1 MQHMKSVPF
10 TTLTIALAA
19 VFAQGFDAH
28 AEEAKSDTVTVT
40 ASRVE
45 QDLQDV
51 NMSVSVITADQIKH
65 SSAKSVGEILEDVP
79 GVRINN
85 DGGQGIKRVS
95 IRGEDAFRTLVMID
109 GQKIAEHKSMSGS
122 PLMINP
128 ADIERI
134 EVIKGPASVFYGS
147 DAIGGAINIITK
159 KGADKPFTGT
169 ASFGYNGSSQ
179 GTNGNI
185 GFQGGI
191 NGWKYRLS
199 AGYEHNNELR
209 TPEGHVPNTYFDSR
223 NVGGALS
230 YDINKD
236 WTVGAGLDY
245 YRFKFGSSSISD
257 SSTVMVDVPKWER
270 TKVNAYTE
278 GHNLTSW
285 FTKLRA
291 DAFYQKSKKDM
302 INTVTVQ
309 MTPIMTMRQIPFAN
323 NDMDQYGVSLQADFQ
338 LGKNNYLVAG
348 YELNYDKL
356 NADSKTNMEMISSR
370 LGTVYSGTTKFDN
383 YDGYQMSNAV
393 FAAMETT
400 LPADFTLN
408 YGVRYTYVQSDM
420 DLKSRLTG
428 EAQSYDKTHDGK
440 AVFNAGLTW
449 RGVDDLALRF
459 NYAQGYRFP
468 ILQHLYVDTNMGQ
481 MSTTYSNPDL
491 KPETSDNFELGA
503 RWMRGGVKIDTA
515 VFFNTADDYISTLW
529 NAKLGGYQY
538 QNVAKAKTF
547 GWETDASFKLGD
559 TGFEPYG
566 VVTVM
571 RRQFKSDGFKTWDSA
586 TPAFFARYGVKWAGT
601 FKEVGLR
608 GDLYAR
614 STTKT
619 DYKTKSGSDDYH
631 LGGATTLNFTA
642 GVDFGPKKM
651 FSLDAGL
658 YNIFD
663 KSWKQDTSIYEPGRY
678 FAAKLTGTF

>member
-1 MQHMKSVPF
+1 MKSVPF

-19 VFAQGFDAH
+19 VFAQSYDVH
-28 AEEAKSDTVTVT
+28 ADELKSDAVTVT

-95 IRGEDAFRTLVMID
+95 IRGEDTFRTLVMID

-169 ASFGYNGSSQ
+169 ASVGYNGSSQ

-199 AGYEHNNELR
+199 AGYEHNNDLR
-209 TPEGHVPNTYFDSR
+209 TPEGHAPNSYFDSR
-223 NVGGALS
+223 NVGGAIS

-245 YRFKFGSSSISD
+245 YRFKFGSGSITD
-257 SSTVMVDVPKWER
+257 SSTVLIDVPKWER
-270 TKVNAYTE
+270 TKFNVYTE
-278 GHNLTSW
+278 GHNLAPW

-302 INTVTVQ
+302 INTVSVQ
-309 MTPIMTMRQIPFAN
+309 MTPIMMMRQIPLAA

-383 YDGYQMSNAV
+383 YDGYQMTNAV
-393 FAAMETT
+393 FAAMETK

-408 YGVRYTYVQSDM
+408 YGVRYTDVRSDM
-420 DLKSRLTG
+420 DIASRLSGTTSKPG
-428 EAQSYDKTHDGK
+428 KSSDSK
-440 AVFNAGLTW
+440 AVFNAGILW
-449 RGVDDLALRF
+449 DGVDDLALRF

-481 MSTTYSNPDL
+481 TGTTYSNPDL

-503 RWMRGGVKIDTA
+503 RWQKGGFKIDTA
-515 VFFNTADDYISTLW
+515 VFYNTADDYIATLW
-529 NAKLGGYQY
+529 NASLGGYQY

-547 GWETDASFKLGD
+547 GWEMDTSWKIGD
-559 TGFEPYG
+559 TGFEPYAFT
-566 VVTVM
+566 TVM
-571 RRQFKSDGFKTWDSA
+571 RRQFKSDGFKTYDSA
-586 TPAFFARYGVKWAGT
+586 TPAFFARYGVKWSGNV
-601 FKEVGLR
+601 KEVGLR

-651 FSLDAGL
+651 FSLDAGI

-663 KSWKQDTSIYEPGRY
+663 KSWKQDTAIYEPGRY